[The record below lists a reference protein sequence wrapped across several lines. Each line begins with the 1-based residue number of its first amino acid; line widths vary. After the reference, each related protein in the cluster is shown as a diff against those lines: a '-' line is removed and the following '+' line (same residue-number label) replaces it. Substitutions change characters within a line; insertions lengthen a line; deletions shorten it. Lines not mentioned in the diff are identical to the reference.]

1 MADRH
6 ADRLAGAGHANLTAA
21 AGGVADGLGH
31 FAAFLS
37 ATRTSASRLAPAP
50 SSSLAAATA
59 VLASPG
65 LKPGP
70 VRAAMAS
77 PRGPDGAEADGL
89 EPTFPARAPDF
100 SLAHLVLRI
109 ACLEVERPTSQ

>member
-65 LKPGP
+65 LKPRP
-70 VRAAMAS
+70 VRAATAP
-77 PRGPDGAEADGL
+77 PRGPAEEEAEVC
-89 EPTFPARAPDF
+89 EPTTPPAAPAL
-100 SLAHLVLRI
+100 SRRSGVR
-109 ACLEVERPTSQ
+109 R